1 MGAGV
6 YLNPVLNLWHVS
18 WYVCYI
24 RIYKILIYMDNWRRE
39 RRPNHCLV
47 SGRYYSLIYINQ

>member
-39 RRPNHCLV
+39 SPPYSAPISSYLV
-47 SGRYYSLIYINQ
+47 NISELNQ